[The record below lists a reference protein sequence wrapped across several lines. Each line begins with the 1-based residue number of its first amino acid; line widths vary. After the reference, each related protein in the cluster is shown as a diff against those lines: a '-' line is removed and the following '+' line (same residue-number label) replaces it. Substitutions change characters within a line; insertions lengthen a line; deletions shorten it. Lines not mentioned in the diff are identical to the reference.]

1 MPFVVVRAVLVS
13 LLLLQTVDFL
23 DRWLYVG
30 FSLVLMLFFA
40 DHVRLHFRTVR
51 ERDMARYAA
60 QRLELDLLKKH
71 LKPHFLMNTLT
82 ALAGWIEETPHT
94 AVRLFGALAE
104 EFRTL
109 VDVSGWACVPLAQ

>member
-1 MPFVVVRAVLVS
+1 MNGRPGAMPFFVVLAALVS
-13 LLLLQTVDFL
+13 LLLLQTVAFL

-60 QRLELDLLKKH
+60 PRLDLDLLKQH

-82 ALAGWIEETPHT
+82 ALAGSIQESPHP
-94 AVRLFGALAE
+94 AVRI
-104 EFRTL
+104 
-109 VDVSGWACVPLAQ
+109 VDELAQDFPPRVDGS